1 MTFVDD
7 WRTKG
12 VKKWILIHALL
23 YGVNKELMLSIST
36 ISSINAGAFK
46 RGKEILYR

>member
-23 YGVNKELMLSIST
+23 YGVNKELMLSIDS
-36 ISSINAGAFK
+36 IPGINARAF
-46 RGKEILYR
+46 